1 MTRFQIKRKLRK
13 ACSKAK
19 YAAVGAFSITQENP
33 SHVAFSSFVKRST
46 MKVSAL
52 SLMGIAGVVVASPS
66 QAAVV
71 NGGFETGNFSGW
83 TTIGN
88 TSIETSAFGSGPV
101 EGTSQALLST
111 EGSTISG
118 SGLETFLGLASGS
131 LNDLGNGDATSG
143 SAIKQTFNAN
153 AGDVLNF
160 SWNFLTN
167 EDSTLFNDFAFVSLS
182 TLSELADT
190 FSIYASSSPSFPPF
204 STPFLQQTGFNT
216 FSFTIPTS
224 GTYTLGVG
232 VTNEN
237 GPDADSGLL
246 VDKVTLTPVPEPL
259 TILGSLAAGGVGVA
273 LRKKY
278 KKQQ

>member
-1 MTRFQIKRKLRK
+1 
-13 ACSKAK
+13 
-19 YAAVGAFSITQENP
+19 
-33 SHVAFSSFVKRST
+33 

-66 QAAVV
+66 HAAVV

-83 TTIGN
+83 TTTGN
-88 TSIETSAFGSGPV
+88 TSIQRLDFGSGPV
-101 EGTSQALLST
+101 ERISQALLST
-111 EGSTISG
+111 QGSTISG

-131 LNDLGNGDATSG
+131 LDGLGNGGATSG

-153 AGDVLNF
+153 AGDVLSF
-160 SWNFLTN
+160 SWNFLTD
-167 EDSTLFNDFAFVSLS
+167 EDSTLFNDFAFVTLS

-190 FSIYASSSPSFPPF
+190 FSIYASSSSFPPF
-204 STPFLQQTGFNT
+204 STPFFQQTGFNT

-224 GTYTLGVG
+224 GTYTLGLG

-246 VDKVTLTPVPEPL
+246 VDNVTLTPVPEPL
-259 TILGSLAAGGVGVA
+259 TILGSLAAGGVGVT